1 MAGGCAEA
9 PAGADAKA
17 ARTGLASA
25 AKASTAAACGERT
38 AEPLGARAVRV
49 SRVLYTLPEFGLDS
63 FSLSSCGLRLPPAP
77 ALSLAMSL
85 MCNKALWM
93 LSHLGKDE
101 TDAGTVRLIG

>member
-1 MAGGCAEA
+1 VAAGCAKA
-9 PAGADAKA
+9 SAGADADA

-25 AKASTAAACGERT
+25 AKGPTAAACGERT

-49 SRVLYTLPEFGLDS
+49 SRVLYTLPEFGRDS

-93 LSHLGKDE
+93 LSCLGKDE
-101 TDAGTVRLIG
+101 ADTGTVRLIG